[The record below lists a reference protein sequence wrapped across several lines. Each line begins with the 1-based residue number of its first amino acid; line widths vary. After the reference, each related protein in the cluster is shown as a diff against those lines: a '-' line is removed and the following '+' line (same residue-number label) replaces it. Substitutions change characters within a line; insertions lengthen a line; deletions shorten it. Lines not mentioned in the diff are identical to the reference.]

1 MRVGSWFE
9 GLSSSPKF
17 KNKAL
22 IIIAAMIISVLI
34 DSQIGIIADFIPD
47 YISSLLG
54 ILLYVG
60 LTIFLI
66 LSSFYII
73 YHVKNIEKLT

>member
-1 MRVGSWFE
+1 MKVRSWFE
-9 GLSSSPKF
+9 GLSSSPKS
-17 KNKAL
+17 KNKVL

-34 DSQIGIIADFIPD
+34 DSQIGIISDFIPD
-47 YISSLLG
+47 YISSLPG

-66 LSSFYII
+66 LSSSSD
-73 YHVKNIEKLT
+73 KKLQT